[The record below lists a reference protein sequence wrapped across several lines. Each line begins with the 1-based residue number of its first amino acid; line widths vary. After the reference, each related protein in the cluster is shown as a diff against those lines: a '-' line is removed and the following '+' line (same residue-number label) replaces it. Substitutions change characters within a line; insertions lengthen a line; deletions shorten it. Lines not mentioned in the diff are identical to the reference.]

1 MGLALPEIKQKGWEA
16 LVKELGYAGAT
27 KSILLCET
35 GAGDYV
41 RDRRDILK
49 ETTIEKIKEDILKK
63 HF

>member
-27 KSILLCET
+27 KFMFLCET

-41 RDRRDILK
+41 QDRKELLK
-49 ETTIEKIKEDILKK
+49 GTTIEKIKEDILKK
-63 HF
+63 HI